1 MKILFLTPY
10 LPSNRAGGENFTRLL
25 LEQLSI
31 SCRIDLVYYKYYLDP
46 YYVAPNDNVRIL
58 KVCPNS
64 TIIKLKNCG
73 GYPFI
78 HPLFSVRFDRK
89 LLKFLRQIVSEE
101 DYDWLY
107 LDHSQM
113 FLMENIF
120 RK

>member
-1 MKILFLTPY
+1 METSSDKNRETKDMKK
-10 LPSNRAGGENFTRLL
+10 A
-25 LEQLSI
+25 
-31 SCRIDLVYYKYYLDP
+31 
-46 YYVAPNDNVRIL
+46 RIL
-58 KVCPNS
+58 KVCSNS
-64 TIIKLKNCG
+64 TIIKFKNCV

-113 FLMENIF
+113 FLYGKYFPEMNDTAHTQQLQ
-120 RK
+120 